1 MIYVKKLILNNFKG
15 YKGYTTI
22 NFNSNKNI
30 LIGDN
35 GIGKTTIIQ
44 ALKLLLKGSR
54 FEYNGISYLAKYV
67 NSTIKK
73 QFENSTNHNSIYL
86 PRFNLTVVFGVDNEG
101 KNLKLKNFN
110 GEYIDNEGIHSDHYG
125 ITFKYLCDDQFL
137 SEYNKFLN
145 ENKDNN
151 SFTIPFSMYKTE
163 HKTFAGI
170 TYRAIMDPLKSIFID
185 NDNFEGNPFNMFAKQ
200 IYNNLST
207 TERIGIESKFRII
220 NKPLFDDINKDN
232 IPYKLNIDSNN
243 LKFDSIVDVSSKD
256 VSLRELGSGRE
267 NLIKTRLSLNSDSKL
282 IIVEEPENHLTATN
296 TRKQIDQLNNL
307 KNQLIV
313 TTHNSQIVTGL
324 DLNNL
329 IWIRSSE
336 ESKQEVHFDEKSLD
350 EETISFFKRRDD
362 IDFLRLLIAK
372 KVILV
377 EGAAE
382 YILMRTFIKNVLKE
396 DMSDYEIISM
406 RGRYYEPF
414 IQLVKF
420 SQGKLAIFTD
430 NDADVEESNRINKI
444 ENENKSYSSIKIFC
458 DKNTENFTFEV
469 SEYNLNR
476 EKIENGF
483 PISSKA
489 KTTIYNKRDMESK
502 QLAFMLNH
510 KSQSALIMISK
521 YEDGTYKVP
530 EYIEEGL
537 KWLKE

>member
-1 MIYVKKLILNNFKG
+1 
-15 YKGYTTI
+15 
-22 NFNSNKNI
+22 
-30 LIGDN
+30 
-35 GIGKTTIIQ
+35 
-44 ALKLLLKGSR
+44 
-54 FEYNGISYLAKYV
+54 
-67 NSTIKK
+67 
-73 QFENSTNHNSIYL
+73 SIYL

-101 KNLKLKNFN
+101 KNLKLKDFN
-110 GEYIDNEGIHSDHYG
+110 GEYIDNEGIHSDQYG
-125 ITFKYLCDDQFL
+125 ITFKYLFDDQFL

-170 TYRAIMDPLKSIFID
+170 TYCAIMDPLKSIFID

-207 TERIGIESKFRII
+207 TGRIGIESKFRII

-329 IWIRSSE
+329 IWIRSNE
-336 ESKQEVHFDEKSLD
+336 ESKQEIHFDEKSLD

-420 SQGKLAIFTD
+420 SQGKLAI
-430 NDADVEESNRINKI
+430 
-444 ENENKSYSSIKIFC
+444 
-458 DKNTENFTFEV
+458 
-469 SEYNLNR
+469 
-476 EKIENGF
+476 
-483 PISSKA
+483 
-489 KTTIYNKRDMESK
+489 
-502 QLAFMLNH
+502 
-510 KSQSALIMISK
+510 
-521 YEDGTYKVP
+521 
-530 EYIEEGL
+530 
-537 KWLKE
+537 